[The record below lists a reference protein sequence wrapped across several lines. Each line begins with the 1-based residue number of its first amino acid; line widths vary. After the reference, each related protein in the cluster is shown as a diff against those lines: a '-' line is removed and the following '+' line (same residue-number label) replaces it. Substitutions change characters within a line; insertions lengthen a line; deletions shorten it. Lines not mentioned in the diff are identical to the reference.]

1 MNLLLGAGRLDRVLE
16 DAERLLVGYRN
27 DDGLRYLDYRPA
39 TDPDRLLPEDLAVTI
54 LINSRVGAAAFK
66 STQDLSPALDLGR
79 LPDVALEDS
88 SPEDR
93 ATVAAVV
100 AEVAGWPGFAAS
112 VATKILHK
120 KRSRLI
126 PILDN
131 QAIFGAYMNPGWP
144 KQPASS
150 ESVYA
155 EGRILEALERITID
169 LTRPENTGT
178 WAALCESEPKRSR
191 IELFDMVWWMHFRR
205 LQPVAPASP
214 V

>member
-1 MNLLLGAGRLDRVLE
+1 MNLLLGAGHLDHVVK

-27 DDGLRYLDYRPA
+27 DDGLRYLNYRPA

-66 STQDLSPALDLGR
+66 SAQDLSPTLDLSR
-79 LPDVALEDS
+79 LPDVSLEDS
-88 SPEDR
+88 SPADR
-93 ATVAAVV
+93 ADVAALIAQV
-100 AEVAGWPGFAAS
+100 AAWPGFAAS

-120 KRSRLI
+120 KRPRLI

-131 QAIFGAYMNPGWP
+131 QAIFGAYMNPRWP
-144 KQPASS
+144 KQRALTYSI
-150 ESVYA
+150 YT
-155 EGRILEALERITID
+155 EGRIHRALEWITID
-169 LTRPENTGT
+169 LTRPENTRT
-178 WAALCESEPKRSR
+178 WAALCESEPTRSR

-205 LQPVAPASP
+205 HQPVVPISP